1 LRLIWARRPS
11 SERLRAFVADQ
22 AAKDLSYAEVGA
34 TRGELPPG
42 YVHDREAAD
51 LGPFDPDAFDCAAT
65 ALWSWQVQAG
75 AGMTIFPGDPVKDG
89 DTFALVLRLPLR
101 GYVTAAGRVVYVLDE
116 PGRRGF
122 GYGTLPGHPEQGEE
136 AFAVVRRDDRLY
148 FEIIA
153 FSRPRHPLA
162 RFGTPV
168 SRLIQRQTTRRY
180 LAAMR
185 AAVDRQ

>member
-11 SERLRAFVADQ
+11 AERLRAFVADQ
-22 AAKDLSYAEVGA
+22 AAEGLSYAQVGA
-34 TRGELPPG
+34 TRAELPPG
-42 YVHDREAAD
+42 YVHDREEAD
-51 LGPFDPDAFDCAAT
+51 LGPFDPGSYDRAAA

-75 AGMTIFPGDPVKDG
+75 AGITIFPGDPVKDG
-89 DTFALVLRLPLR
+89 DTFALVIRLPFG

-116 PGRRGF
+116 PDRRVF

-148 FEIIA
+148 FEITA

-162 RFGTPV
+162 RFATPV
-168 SRLIQRQTTRRY
+168 SRLIQRQTTTSY

-185 AAVDRQ
+185 AAVERV